1 VRKILALLWL
11 AVVLVAGLHVATI
24 ARSGL
29 PLETDIMA
37 LLPREERDPSV
48 QAAKDRMAESLA
60 RRVVVLVG
68 HSDRDIARTEATEL
82 RRRLTEAGLVK
93 TETDVPGPE
102 AIKRLGAAY
111 FPHRAGLLAEGDRA
125 RLERGDGDALVTRAL
140 SQLFGFGGFVDSR
153 LLARDPFLL
162 FPAFLTGLPTP
173 ANRLTIDEG
182 MPTIIEDGTH
192 WVLLSLILTGEP
204 YALDF
209 QTRFVAAFD
218 AALADAPSGVTTK
231 RLGAVFF
238 AQAGATQAIG
248 ESSRI
253 GLVSLAGAVL
263 LVVLAFR
270 SARPLLLSLLA
281 IGTGFLVALSA
292 CLALFGSLHVAAQL
306 FGASLIGIAVD
317 YALLYFGQIFT
328 NRNRPADRLAHVM
341 PGLTLGA
348 ACAIIGY
355 SALALSPFPG
365 LKQVALFSA
374 MGLLGSFLTVVL
386 WFPLLDRA
394 PAARLNR
401 HVAAAAGGLWRFW
414 DEARFGRVRIGVL
427 LALAGLGA
435 AGLARLEPDDD
446 VRRQQSLSPS
456 LVAEQAEI
464 QRLAGFGQLTQFFL
478 VEGDSEQQVLEREE
492 ALSARLSGSTSGW
505 QAASRFVPSA
515 KRQAETADLVERALT
530 QPHLDAYR
538 ARLGMALPETS
549 APPDG
554 PLTLATIR
562 ATHALPF
569 LDALVLSETMHV
581 VTLDRGHDPARLRAA
596 ADGLDGVRLVDPT
609 GDLSDLLRAYRLRTL
624 GLLTLSPLLMLALL
638 SLRYGWGG
646 ALRVMLPA
654 TAAIVLT
661 PPLLALFGVGF
672 SFFGAMGL
680 VLVLSIGT
688 DYALFCAED
697 RDRDAAILVSVCL
710 AMLTT
715 SLSFG
720 LLAFSEV
727 AAVRAFG
734 ATMLVGV
741 MLAFLLAPSVKR
753 RRGLEPE
760 RTERSA

>member
-1 VRKILALLWL
+1 VRKVLALIWL
-11 AVVLVAGLHVATI
+11 VLVVAAGVHVATI

-37 LLPREERDPSV
+37 LLPREERDPAV
-48 QAAKDRMAESLA
+48 QAAKDRIAGTLA

-68 HSDRDIARTEATEL
+68 HPERDVSRAEATEL

-111 FPHRAGLLAEGDRA
+111 FPHRAGLLAEADRA
-125 RLERGDGDALVTRAL
+125 ALERGEGQTLVTRAL

-162 FPAFLTGLPTP
+162 FPAFLTGLPVP
-173 ANRLTIDEG
+173 ANRLTLDEG
-182 MPTIIEDGTH
+182 LPTVVEDGTH
-192 WVLLSLILTGEP
+192 WVLVSLILTGEP

-209 QTRFVAAFD
+209 QNRFVSTFE
-218 AALADAPSGVTTK
+218 AALADAPPGVTTK

-253 GLVSLAGAVL
+253 GLVSLAGIVL

-281 IGTGFLVALSA
+281 IGTGFLTALSA

-328 NRNRPADRLAHVM
+328 KRTRPAERLAQVM

-348 ACAIIGY
+348 ACAILGY

-374 MGLLGSFLTVVL
+374 VGLLGSFLTVVL

-401 HVAAAAGGLWRFW
+401 PIAAAARRLWRFW
-414 DEARFGRVRIGVL
+414 DEARFGRGRIALVL
-427 LALAGLGA
+427 VLAGLGA
-435 AGLARLEPDDD
+435 VGLARLEPDDD
-446 VRRQQSLSPS
+446 VRRQQGLSPA

-492 ALSARLSGSTSGW
+492 ALSARLSGSASGW

-530 QPHLDAYR
+530 RPHLAAYR
-538 ARLGMALPETS
+538 DRLGMA
-549 APPDG
+549 APDAAEAAPGG
-554 PLTLATIR
+554 PLTLAEIT
-562 ATHALPF
+562 ATRALPF
-569 LDALVLSETMHV
+569 LDALVLGEKMHV
-581 VTLDRGHDPARLRAA
+581 VTLDRGHDPDSLRAA
-596 ADGLDGVRLVDPT
+596 AEGLDGVRLIDPT

-624 GLLTLSPLLMLALL
+624 GLLTLTPLLMLALL

-661 PPLLALFGVGF
+661 PPLLALVGVGF

-720 LLAFSEV
+720 LLALSDV

-741 MLAFLLAPSVKR
+741 LLAFLLAPSVKQ
-753 RRGLEPE
+753 RRGLVPE
-760 RTERSA
+760 RTER

>member
-1 VRKILALLWL
+1 MRKTLALLWL
-11 AVVLVAGLHVATI
+11 VLVVAAGVHVATI
-24 ARSGL
+24 VRAGL

-37 LLPREERDPSV
+37 LLPREERDPAV
-48 QAAKDRMAESLA
+48 QTAKDRIAETLA

-68 HSDRDIARTEATEL
+68 HAERDVARAEATEL

-93 TETDVPGPE
+93 AETDVPGPE

-111 FPHRAGLLAEGDRA
+111 FPYRAGLLADNDRA
-125 RLERGDGDALVTRAL
+125 ALERGEGQTLVTRAL
-140 SQLFGFGGFVDSR
+140 SQLFGFGGFVESR

-162 FPAFLTGLPTP
+162 FPAFLTGLPVP

-182 MPTIIEDGTH
+182 MPSVIEDGTH
-192 WVLLSLILTGEP
+192 WVLVSLILTGEP
-204 YALDF
+204 YALEV
-209 QTRFVAAFD
+209 QNHFVSAFD
-218 AALADAPSGVTTK
+218 AALADTPSGVTAK

-238 AQAGATQAIG
+238 AQAGASRAIG

-253 GLVSLAGAVL
+253 GLVSLAGIVL

-270 SARPLLLSLLA
+270 SARPLVLSLLA

-328 NRNRPADRLAHVM
+328 HRTRPADRLAQVM
-341 PGLTLGA
+341 PGLALGA
-348 ACAIIGY
+348 ACAIVGY

-374 MGLLGSFLTVVL
+374 VGLLGSFLTVVL

-394 PAARLNR
+394 PASRLNR
-401 HVAAAAGGLWRFW
+401 PIAAAALGLWRFW
-414 DEARFGRVRIGVL
+414 DEARFGRGRIALVL
-427 LALAGLGA
+427 VLAGLGA
-435 AGLARLEPDDD
+435 IGLARLEPDDD
-446 VRRQQSLSPS
+446 VRRQQGLSPT

-478 VEGDSEQQVLEREE
+478 VEGNSEQQVLEREE

-515 KRQAETADLVERALT
+515 KRQTETAALVERTLT
-530 QPHLDAYR
+530 QPHLAAYR
-538 ARLGMALPETS
+538 DRLGMAAPAVPEA
-549 APPDG
+549 APAA
-554 PLTLATIR
+554 PLTLAEIT
-562 ATHALPF
+562 ATRALPF

-596 ADGLDGVRLVDPT
+596 VEGLEGVRLIDPT
-609 GDLSDLLRAYRLRTL
+609 GDLSELLRAYRLRTL
-624 GLLTLSPLLMLALL
+624 GLLTLTPLLMLALL
-638 SLRYGWGG
+638 SVRYGWGG
-646 ALRVMLPA
+646 AFRVMLPA

-661 PPLLALFGVGF
+661 PPLLALVGVGF

-720 LLAFSEV
+720 LLAFSDV

-734 ATMLVGV
+734 ATMLTGV
-741 MLAFLLAPSVKR
+741 LLAFLLAPSVKQ
-753 RRGLEPE
+753 RRGLVPE
-760 RTERSA
+760 HTER

>member
-1 VRKILALLWL
+1 VRKILALVWL
-11 AVVLVAGLHVATI
+11 VLVVAAGIHVATI
-24 ARSGL
+24 VRAGL

-37 LLPREERDPSV
+37 LLPREERDPAV
-48 QAAKDRMAESLA
+48 QAAKDRIAETLA
-60 RRVVVLVG
+60 KRVVVLVG
-68 HSDRDIARTEATEL
+68 HAERGVARAEATEL

-93 TETDVPGPE
+93 AETDIPGPE

-111 FPHRAGLLAEGDRA
+111 FPYRAGLLAEADRA
-125 RLERGDGDALVTRAL
+125 ALERGEGQTLVTRAL
-140 SQLFGFGGFVDSR
+140 SQVFGFGGFVDSR

-162 FPAFLTGLPTP
+162 FPAFLTGLPVP

-182 MPTIIEDGTH
+182 MPSVIEDGTH
-192 WVLLSLILTGEP
+192 WVLVSLILTGEP
-204 YALDF
+204 YALEV
-209 QTRFVAAFD
+209 QNRFVSTFD
-218 AALADAPSGVTTK
+218 AALAEAPPGVTVK

-238 AQAGATQAIG
+238 AQAGASRAIG

-253 GLVSLAGAVL
+253 GLVSLAGIVL
-263 LVVLAFR
+263 LVVVAFR
-270 SARPLLLSLLA
+270 SARPLVLSLLA

-328 NRNRPADRLAHVM
+328 HRTRPAERLAQVM
-341 PGLTLGA
+341 PGLSLGV
-348 ACAIIGY
+348 ACAILGY

-374 MGLLGSFLTVVL
+374 VGLLGSFLTVVL

-394 PAARLNR
+394 PASRLNR
-401 HVAAAAGGLWRFW
+401 PIAAAALWLWRFW
-414 DEARFGRVRIGVL
+414 DEARFRRGRIAL
-427 LALAGLGA
+427 LLMLAGLGA
-435 AGLARLEPDDD
+435 IGLARLEPDDD
-446 VRRQQSLSPS
+446 VRRQQGLSPA

-492 ALSARLSGSTSGW
+492 ALSARLSGSASGW
-505 QAASRFVPSA
+505 QAVSRFVPSA
-515 KRQAETADLVERALT
+515 KRQADTAALVERTLT
-530 QPHLDAYR
+530 QPHLAAYR
-538 ARLGMALPETS
+538 DRLGMI
-549 APPDG
+549 APDGAEAAPGG
-554 PLTLATIR
+554 PLTLAEIT
-562 ATHALPF
+562 ATRALPF

-581 VTLDRGHDPARLRAA
+581 VTLDRGHDPDSLRAA
-596 ADGLDGVRLVDPT
+596 AEGVEGVRLIDPT
-609 GDLSDLLRAYRLRTL
+609 GDLNDLLRAYRLRTL
-624 GLLTLSPLLMLALL
+624 GLLTLTPLLMMALL

-646 ALRVMLPA
+646 AFRVMLPA

-661 PPLLALFGVGF
+661 PPLLALAGVGF

-734 ATMLVGV
+734 ATMLTGV
-741 MLAFLLAPSVKR
+741 LLAFLLAPSVKR
-753 RRGLEPE
+753 RRTLVLEQ
-760 RTERSA
+760 TER